1 MCKVCFYCVQVICR
15 SRPNLKLLIASASL
29 NVEKLQDYFCS
40 APVFK
45 IHGRQWPVEIYQT
58 KAPVPDYIDA
68 VADTVMQIHMK
79 ETAGDILVF
88 LPGDQQAQEVHEI
101 LDQKTKGLEKMP
113 YKLIIC
119 PIYAYLPV
127 DLLAKTLKAATPSD
141 RKVIL
146 VNDIAKVPPTVDG
159 IEYVIEHRLLYDKI
173 IQSTSRDRISAYLP
187 YIKSISEGE
196 GRNVWID

>member
-1 MCKVCFYCVQVICR
+1 M
-15 SRPNLKLLIASASL
+15 PL
-29 NVEKLQDYFCS
+29 NVEKLHDYFCS

-68 VADTVMQIHMK
+68 VADTIMQIHMK

-101 LDQKTKGLEKMP
+101 LDQKIKGLEKMP

-196 GRNVWID
+196 GRNIWID